1 MLSFI
6 FIYYLIFL
14 FLKSNCNYYREI
26 SFSLPHH
33 FKMKNGNNLLVCTK
47 GIYIF
52 DELFKEELS
61 HQNFENEVSS
71 VEDSRFITIKQFENN
86 DGGYISIL
94 TKDKFYFLKSDGS
107 FIFKDNI
114 NINNSGLIYNL
125 VLYKT
130 GSNYYFILGY
140 LNDNSKFNL
149 GYYYI
154 NINSNRIEFI
164 KNYEANWSND
174 GYNSV
179 NISNAFNCNI
189 MHSSNEGNV
198 LACFY
203 YDKTIKGICSISF
216 DISNNFS
223 IYDNLRKCETNIENN
238 EILYIQLEVNEE
250 KYYSLIGLSNLNN
263 NVYYIY
269 FDINSVSFSNYTFSF
284 YHCETNPNKPE
295 YFNLKYIS
303 QNKEYLLSCF
313 GDSIFKVSK
322 FDNNMNRVNAYD
334 NGVLYFCPQNNCH
347 HCENF
352 FYNIFYLPPYESYNC
367 LIDTNCQQTN
377 NASFHLITSLTLSSI
392 PLYISDIYH
401 IDKSSSFPSFI
412 SYSILE
418 VPISFSSIINGNSQI
433 STIYK
438 SDFYNITNCSNEFF
452 YKNSVTNKCEKSCL
466 YEELINDICIIN
478 NLNENNI
485 LNITHDMEKLLS
497 SLQIDEKTNIVIKGE
512 NAIYQIISSEVM
524 NENKDKNL
532 SIIDF
537 GECKQI
543 LKDEYGIN
551 YILILKVDIHLS
563 SSNNIVL
570 KYEAYNP
577 KNLTQLDLSKCNDA
591 KINTYLPYSLPSE
604 FFDLFIRLNNCGY
617 DLNNP
622 NDSFYKD
629 LCVPFTTENK
639 TDILLSD
646 RINSY
651 YKNLSLCEDG
661 CTYKKYDYT
670 YKKIQCECIIK
681 TEMDRNINN
690 IEFYGNL
697 LVSSIMNI
705 ENFSNIKILKCYK
718 LVFSQLGQKNNIGSI
733 IFIILI
739 IIFIVLMI
747 LFFIYFKREIIKI
760 LNIIIEKKYLKKF
773 SKENSAP
780 TKKTRSR
787 SKKSITK
794 YKKLNPIIINNNL
807 VINNI
812 KNSYL
817 LNKKTIDINE
827 DLNKENFNKFS
838 DKEKNSIFSKSMIN
852 YDLNNENQRI
862 SEENIKKKSIQV
874 YNFNEEEINSLSYE
888 EAIKYDKRTFF
899 QYYYSILKYKH
910 TIFFTFFSKNDY
922 NIFIIKLTLF
932 LFSFSLY
939 FSTSALFFTDDTM
952 HKIFE
957 NQGNIALFFN
967 ILNIIYSSL
976 ISTIITLLI
985 KKLALSN
992 KDILKIKKIK
1002 NRKLALTNSVKL
1014 IKKLY
1019 IRFSIYYI
1027 ITFIFLIFFWYFI
1040 SAFCAVYKN
1049 TQILLLRTT
1058 LISYLVSLL
1067 YPLALNTIPALLRIM
1082 SLRDKS
1088 HGKKCIYSFSYI
1100 LHLI

>member
-1 MLSFI
+1 MFSFI
-6 FIYYLIFL
+6 FIYYLLFL
-14 FLKSNCNYYREI
+14 FLQSNCNYYREI

-33 FKMKNGNNLLVCTK
+33 FKMNNGNNLLVCTK

-52 DELFKEELS
+52 DDLFKEELS
-61 HQNFENEVSS
+61 HHDFENEVSS
-71 VEDSRFITIKQFENN
+71 VEDSRFINIKQFGN
-86 DGGYISIL
+86 DNGGYISIL

-114 NINNSGLIYNL
+114 SVNNSGIIYNL
-125 VLYKT
+125 VLYK
-130 GSNYYFILGY
+130 SDNNNYFILGY
-140 LNDNSKFNL
+140 LNNNSKFNL

-154 NINSNRIEFI
+154 NINSKRIEFI
-164 KNYEANWSND
+164 ENYEANWSND

-203 YDKTIKGICSISF
+203 YDKVIKGICSISF

-223 IYDNLRKCETNIENN
+223 IYEKLRKCETNIENN
-238 EILYIQLEVNEE
+238 EILFIQLEVNKE

-263 NVYYIY
+263 NAYYIN
-269 FDINSVSFSNYTFSF
+269 FNINSVSFSNYTQCF
-284 YHCETNPNKPE
+284 YHCETNPE

-303 QNKEYLLSCF
+303 QTKEYILSCF

-322 FDNNMNRVNAYD
+322 FDINMDRVISYGNEIF
-334 NGVLYFCPQNNCH
+334 YFCPQNNCH
-347 HCENF
+347 YCEKF
-352 FYNIFYLPPYESYNC
+352 FYNILYLPPYESYNC

-377 NASFHLITSLTLSSI
+377 TSSFHLITTLIPTSI
-392 PLYISDIYH
+392 STYISDNDN
-401 IDKSSSFPSFI
+401 IDKSSSFSSFI
-412 SYSILE
+412 SYSISE
-418 VPISFSSIINGNSQI
+418 VVIPSPSIINEKSQI

-438 SDFYNITNCSNEFF
+438 NDIYNITNCSHEFF
-452 YKNSVTNKCEKSCL
+452 YKNTETNKCEKNCI
-466 YEELINDICIIN
+466 YEEFINDICIIN

-497 SLQIDEKTNIVIKGE
+497 NLQIDDKTNIVIKGE

-563 SSNNIVL
+563 NSNNIVL

-577 KNLTQLDLSKCNDA
+577 NNFTQLDLSKCNDS
-591 KINTYLPYSLPSE
+591 KINTYLPYVLPSE
-604 FFDLFIRLNNCGY
+604 FFDLFIKLNNYGY

-629 LCVPFTTENK
+629 LCIPYTTENK

-646 RINSY
+646 RFNSY
-651 YKNLSLCEDG
+651 YKNLSFCEDG

-697 LVSSIMNI
+697 FVSSIMNI

-733 IFIILI
+733 IFIIII

-760 LNIIIEKKYLKKF
+760 LNIIIEKKYLKQF

-780 TKKTRSR
+780 TKKTRPK
-787 SKKSITK
+787 SKKKVIK
-794 YKKLNPIIINNNL
+794 YKNLNPIIINNKL
-807 VINNI
+807 VINKI

-827 DLNKENFNKFS
+827 DINKENFNKYS
-838 DKEKNSIFSKSMIN
+838 DKEKNSFFSKSMIN
-852 YDLNNENQRI
+852 SELNNDNQKI
-862 SEENIKKKSIQV
+862 FEESIKKKIIQV

-910 TIFFTFFSKNDY
+910 IIFFTFLSKNDY

-939 FSTSALFFTDDTM
+939 FSTNTLFFTDDTM

-985 KKLALSN
+985 KILALSS

-1002 NRKLALTNSVKL
+1002 NRKLALTSSVKL
-1014 IKKLY
+1014 IKTLY

-1027 ITFIFLIFFWYFI
+1027 ISFIFLIFFWYFI

-1067 YPLALNTIPALLRIM
+1067 YPLALNVLPALLRII
-1082 SLRDKS
+1082 SLKDKS
-1088 HGKKCIYSFSYI
+1088 HDKKCIYSFSYI